1 MDAAAG
7 TGMFT
12 QTESRRGAT
21 RAGASGDGKL
31 LLHGAAGSVWQ
42 DDEFWK
48 IDGGDDCW
56 AVSITIMPLSCTLK
70 MY

>member
-1 MDAAAG
+1 MDGTAG

-12 QTESRRGAT
+12 STESRRGAT
-21 RAGASGDGKL
+21 GARASGDGKL

-42 DDEFWK
+42 DKKFWK

-56 AVSITIMPLSCTLK
+56 AVSITIRPLSCTLK
-70 MY
+70 IY